1 MEKDRMAAQR
11 HLYIFTLIGLLLGV
25 AVDIL
30 IRYNNTTAFIYSV
43 VTIFGVLFALTYN
56 NVNFS
61 RLIGTSFLLAFFLS
75 IPLFPLKMDYS
86 MKDYFHFF
94 TFFVGFPFFIYVAHC
109 FHYAYHHDN
118 TWRVSYSSLFA
129 GVWNTIPLLFIALVF
144 SSLANLLIVLGS
156 FVFKTVGNNYL
167 WDLYFYNRDFKLISN
182 ITLFFMGLG
191 VGQQNLNIIHNMRF
205 LLLRI
210 MYYLFPLL
218 AAISILYFILYT
230 FHSFSSSQEHINP
243 LIVLIPLTTAGIIFF
258 NAYFQDGTIKSDYPS
273 WLKLSLR
280 VYRVILFLLALMM
293 TYKILSDFSLDTN
306 AFIYLLVAVLF
317 SFTYAITAFLNENQE
332 KQWIYMG
339 NIGTAI
345 FFIVT
350 LFLCN
355 LPYIPVEFT
364 IGGGNAI
371 NFITS
376 TLS

>member
-1 MEKDRMAAQR
+1 
-11 HLYIFTLIGLLLGV
+11 
-25 AVDIL
+25 
-30 IRYNNTTAFIYSV
+30 
-43 VTIFGVLFALTYN
+43 
-56 NVNFS
+56 
-61 RLIGTSFLLAFFLS
+61 
-75 IPLFPLKMDYS
+75 
-86 MKDYFHFF
+86 
-94 TFFVGFPFFIYVAHC
+94 
-109 FHYAYHHDN
+109 
-118 TWRVSYSSLFA
+118 
-129 GVWNTIPLLFIALVF
+129 
-144 SSLANLLIVLGS
+144 
-156 FVFKTVGNNYL
+156 
-167 WDLYFYNRDFKLISN
+167 
-182 ITLFFMGLG
+182 
-191 VGQQNLNIIHNMRF
+191 
-205 LLLRI
+205 
-210 MYYLFPLL
+210 
-218 AAISILYFILYT
+218 
-230 FHSFSSSQEHINP
+230 SFSSSQEHINP

-293 TYKILSDFSLDTN
+293 TYKILSNFSLDTN

>member
-1 MEKDRMAAQR
+1 MEKDRMVAQR

-25 AVDIL
+25 TVDIL

-56 NVNFS
+56 NVNLS

-86 MKDYFHFF
+86 TKDYFHFF

-129 GVWNTIPLLFIALVF
+129 GVWNTIPLLFIAFVF
-144 SSLANLLIVLGS
+144 SSLANLLIALGS

-167 WDLYFYNRDFKLISN
+167 WDLYFYNRDFKLISST
-182 ITLFFMGLG
+182 TLFFMGLG

-210 MYYLFPLL
+210 MYYLFPFL
-218 AAISILYFILYT
+218 AAISALYFILYT
-230 FHSFSSSQEHINP
+230 FHSISSSQEYINP

-293 TYKILSDFSLDTN
+293 TYKILSDSSLDTN

-339 NIGTAI
+339 NIATAI

>member
-1 MEKDRMAAQR
+1 MEKDRMVAQR

-25 AVDIL
+25 IVDIL
-30 IRYNNTTAFIYSV
+30 IRNHNTTAFIYSV
-43 VTIFGVLFALTYN
+43 VTIFGILFALTYN
-56 NVNFS
+56 NVNLS
-61 RLIGTSFLLAFFLS
+61 RLLGTSFLLAFFLS

-109 FHYAYHHDN
+109 FHYAFHHDN

-129 GVWNTIPLLFIALVF
+129 GVWNTIPLLFIAFVF
-144 SSLANLLIVLGS
+144 SSLANLLILLGS

-167 WDLYFYNRDFKLISN
+167 WDLYFYNQDFKLISN
-182 ITLFFMGLG
+182 TTLFFMGLG

-210 MYYLFPLL
+210 MHYLFPLL
-218 AAISILYFILYT
+218 AAISILYFILYV
-230 FHSFSSSQEHINP
+230 FHSFSSSQEYINP

-280 VYRVILFLLALMM
+280 AYRVILLFLTLLMA
-293 TYKILSDFSLDTN
+293 YKILSGFSLDTN
-306 AFIYLLVAVLF
+306 TFIYLLVAILF
-317 SFTYAITAFLNENQE
+317 SLTYAITAFLNENQE

-339 NIGTAI
+339 NISTGI

-364 IGGGNAI
+364 IGGGKAI
-371 NFITS
+371 NFIVS
-376 TLS
+376 NPS

>member
-1 MEKDRMAAQR
+1 MVAQR

-25 AVDIL
+25 TVDIL

-56 NVNFS
+56 NVNLS

-86 MKDYFHFF
+86 TKDYFHFF

-129 GVWNTIPLLFIALVF
+129 GVWNTIPLLFIAFVF
-144 SSLANLLIVLGS
+144 SSLANLLIALGS

-167 WDLYFYNRDFKLISN
+167 WDLYFYNRDFKLISST
-182 ITLFFMGLG
+182 TLFFMGLG

-210 MYYLFPLL
+210 MYYLFPFL
-218 AAISILYFILYT
+218 AAISALYFILYT
-230 FHSFSSSQEHINP
+230 FHSISSSQEYINP

-293 TYKILSDFSLDTN
+293 TYKILSDSSLDTN

-339 NIGTAI
+339 NIATAI

>member
-1 MEKDRMAAQR
+1 MAAQR

-25 AVDIL
+25 VVDIL

-182 ITLFFMGLG
+182 TTLFFMGLG

-230 FHSFSSSQEHINP
+230 FHSFSIGQEHINP

-376 TLS
+376 NLS

>member
-1 MEKDRMAAQR
+1 MEKDRMVAQR

-25 AVDIL
+25 TVDIL

-56 NVNFS
+56 NVNLS

-86 MKDYFHFF
+86 TKDYFHFF

-129 GVWNTIPLLFIALVF
+129 GVWNTIPLLFIAFVF
-144 SSLANLLIVLGS
+144 SSLANLLIALGS

-167 WDLYFYNRDFKLISN
+167 WDLYFYNRDFKLISST
-182 ITLFFMGLG
+182 TLFFMGLG

-210 MYYLFPLL
+210 MYYLFPFL
-218 AAISILYFILYT
+218 AAISALYFILYT
-230 FHSFSSSQEHINP
+230 FHSISSSQEYINP

-293 TYKILSDFSLDTN
+293 AYKILSDFSLDTN

-364 IGGGNAI
+364 IGGGNTI

-376 TLS
+376 NLS

>member
-1 MEKDRMAAQR
+1 MAAQR

-25 AVDIL
+25 VVDIL

-182 ITLFFMGLG
+182 TTLFFMGLG

-205 LLLRI
+205 L
-210 MYYLFPLL
+210 
-218 AAISILYFILYT
+218 
-230 FHSFSSSQEHINP
+230 
-243 LIVLIPLTTAGIIFF
+243 
-258 NAYFQDGTIKSDYPS
+258 
-273 WLKLSLR
+273 
-280 VYRVILFLLALMM
+280 
-293 TYKILSDFSLDTN
+293 
-306 AFIYLLVAVLF
+306 
-317 SFTYAITAFLNENQE
+317 
-332 KQWIYMG
+332 
-339 NIGTAI
+339 
-345 FFIVT
+345 
-350 LFLCN
+350 
-355 LPYIPVEFT
+355 
-364 IGGGNAI
+364 
-371 NFITS
+371 
-376 TLS
+376 

>member
-1 MEKDRMAAQR
+1 MEKDRMVAQR

-25 AVDIL
+25 TVDIL

-56 NVNFS
+56 NVNLS

-86 MKDYFHFF
+86 TKDYFHFF

-118 TWRVSYSSLFA
+118 TWRASYSSLFA
-129 GVWNTIPLLFIALVF
+129 GVWNTIPLLFIAFVF
-144 SSLANLLIVLGS
+144 SSLANLLIALGS

-167 WDLYFYNRDFKLISN
+167 WDLYFYNRDFKLISST
-182 ITLFFMGLG
+182 TLFFMGLG

-210 MYYLFPLL
+210 MYYLFPFL
-218 AAISILYFILYT
+218 AAISALYFILYT
-230 FHSFSSSQEHINP
+230 FHSISSSQEYINP

-293 TYKILSDFSLDTN
+293 TYKILSDSSLDTN

-339 NIGTAI
+339 NIATAI